1 MGVPNRLP
9 FHPLKGSYERT
20 SRYFGKPWLAT
31 SNAFIGCREGEMTIS
46 NGFSIQKLITY
57 PPSQPIMEN
66 IWWLECPYENDYCEE
81 LILPSE
87 DFWEL
92 QEHTT

>member
-1 MGVPNRLP
+1 
-9 FHPLKGSYERT
+9 
-20 SRYFGKPWLAT
+20 
-31 SNAFIGCREGEMTIS
+31 MTIS

-81 LILPSE
+81 LLLPSE
-87 DFWEL
+87 DSWEL